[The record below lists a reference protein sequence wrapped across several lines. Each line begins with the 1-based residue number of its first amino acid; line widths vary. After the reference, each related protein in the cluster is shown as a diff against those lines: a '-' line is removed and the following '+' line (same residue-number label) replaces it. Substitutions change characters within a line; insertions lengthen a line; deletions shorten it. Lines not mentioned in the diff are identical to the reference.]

1 MNVFG
6 IGLPEMV
13 LILVVALLVFGPKK
27 LPEIG
32 RSMGKALKGFQD
44 ASKEF
49 ENEFKR
55 QADMVENSTSME
67 ATLET
72 PEPPKQLHQSAD
84 TTANIT
90 EPVEVAPA
98 EMTETNP
105 AAETAANPA
114 AESGAPETTAG

>member
-32 RSMGKALKGFQD
+32 RSLGKALKGFQD

-49 ENEFKR
+49 ESEFKR
-55 QADMVENSTSME
+55 QAEMIENPPQPLE
-67 ATLET
+67 ATLEALETETT
-72 PEPPKQLHQSAD
+72 PADSSPKQLSQSETIEVATEAVTEAEGV
-84 TTANIT
+84 TT
-90 EPVEVAPA
+90 PVEA
-98 EMTETNP
+98 EDTSPKE
-105 AAETAANPA
+105 AV
-114 AESGAPETTAG
+114 S

>member
-32 RSMGKALKGFQD
+32 KSLGKALKGFQD

-55 QADMVENSTSME
+55 QAEILETPQAME

-72 PEPPKQLHQSAD
+72 TPVESAPKQLHEAESEAVVE
-84 TTANIT
+84 AL
-90 EPVEVAPA
+90 VEVAPEGGEEA
-98 EMTETNP
+98 APSP
-105 AAETAANPA
+105 ASSTAPNSEEVA
-114 AESGAPETTAG
+114 S

>member
-6 IGLPEMV
+6 IGLPEMI
-13 LILVVALLVFGPKK
+13 LILVVALLIFGPKK

-32 RSMGKALKGFQD
+32 KSLGKGLKSFQD

-55 QADMVENSTSME
+55 EAERLNDTLDDTPMK

-72 PEPPKQLHQSAD
+72 PPQLAEAS
-84 TTANIT
+84 
-90 EPVEVAPA
+90 EPVMETQAQETPAPQ
-98 EMTETNP
+98 ETP
-105 AAETAANPA
+105 TISET
-114 AESGAPETTAG
+114 